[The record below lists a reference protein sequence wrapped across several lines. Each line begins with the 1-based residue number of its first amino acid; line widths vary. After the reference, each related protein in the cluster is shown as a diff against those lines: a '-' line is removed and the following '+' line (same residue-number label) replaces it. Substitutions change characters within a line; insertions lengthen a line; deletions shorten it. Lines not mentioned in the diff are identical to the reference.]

1 MSGGA
6 ERRLLMNAR
15 HETEDPFRSRP
26 QAGFTLVELL
36 TVVAIIGLLS
46 AVAVPAIARYMRNY
60 RIRGAAQQVAGEI
73 GAARTK
79 AIARNTNLGVLFVTL
94 SSSTYRWVIQDD
106 PTVPGHPAVVH
117 DADHD
122 ARAGGPAADAA
133 DRRRLRRRRRDDAR
147 RSGSTASADSAR
159 RARAAAAASPARP
172 RRTTSGWTRAGQAT
186 VTLLQADTGLRRTV
200 TVTPGGRVLA
210 QP

>member
-1 MSGGA
+1 MRPKTLSC
-6 ERRLLMNAR
+6 
-15 HETEDPFRSRP
+15 SRP
-26 QAGFTLVELL
+26 QAGFSLVELL
-36 TVVAIIGLLS
+36 TVVVIIGLLS

-60 RIRGAAQQVAGEI
+60 RIRGATQQVAGEV

-106 PTVPGHPAVVH
+106 PTVPGIQQPLSTLLATPAQVGVLQTLPAGVVFDSTGATTPAVGFNRLGGQCAPGTRGCGSLSGAPTTNYVNI
-117 DADHD
+117 DA
-122 ARAGGPAADAA
+122 
-133 DRRRLRRRRRDDAR
+133 
-147 RSGSTASADSAR
+147 S
-159 RARAAAAASPARP
+159 
-172 RRTTSGWTRAGQAT
+172 GQAT
-186 VTLLQADTGLRRTV
+186 VTLLQPDTGLRRTV